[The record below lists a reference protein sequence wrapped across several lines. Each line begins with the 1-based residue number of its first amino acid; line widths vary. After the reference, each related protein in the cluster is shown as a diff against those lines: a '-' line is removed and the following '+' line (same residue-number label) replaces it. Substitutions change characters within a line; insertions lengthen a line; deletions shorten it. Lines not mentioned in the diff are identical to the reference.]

1 MYRVSFGRRIDGVE
15 RRKAARDCLEGVAT
29 DYLTDN
35 QLYVPVGKADAVYI
49 GQIRGS
55 FSVNL
60 GSEGL
65 ENVLGRIR

>member
-1 MYRVSFGRRIDGVE
+1 MHVPGVLRE
-15 RRKAARDCLEGVAT
+15 RRGSLGCLEGVAT

-55 FSVNL
+55 FSVNP

-65 ENVLGRIR
+65 ENVLGGIR